1 MTEIE
6 INRKKKFYRFW
17 EIVPGFLTWSVFI
30 IPVVL
35 SFFYPFFVAYLIIIF
50 ALYWLIKSI
59 IMSIRLIIGY
69 LKYKESIKINWLKK
83 CQESYLADKFKGVYH
98 LIILATFKEELE
110 ILRTSIQAVANSNFP
125 LNKIIFVLATEEK
138 DRVNA
143 RKYSKIL
150 KKEFGDRF
158 YKFYITEHPQNIIGE
173 VRGKGSN
180 ITYSAK
186 CALKYIQTQ
195 GIDPKNIIVT
205 TLDAD
210 NRIHEQYLANLTYHY
225 VIDNDPLHK
234 SYQPIPMFFN
244 NIWEVPIPL
253 RSIAVGSSF
262 WQMIEST
269 RPYRMRNF
277 SSHAQS
283 LAALIKTNFWSTKT
297 IVEDGHQFWRTYF
310 AFNGQHQVVPLY
322 VPIYQD
328 AVLSPI
334 SYIMTFWA
342 QYVQKRRW
350 AWGCSDI
357 PYVMT
362 NIIGNKNL
370 PFGDK
375 WMQAFR
381 LIEGH
386 FSWATTSVILAFVG
400 WLPGLVNPH
409 FRDTVLAYNFPVI
422 YSRLLTTALIGLA
435 VTLTISTLLL
445 PPRPKRI
452 FNFSIIFEWIISPI
466 LLPISNIVFSSIT
479 AIDAQTRLMIGKYLE
494 FIVTEKKFVDYHH
507 HKTLELKIN
516 KK

>member
-1 MTEIE
+1 MPIIE
-6 INRKKKFYRFW
+6 INRNKKFYRFW
-17 EIVPGFLTWSVFI
+17 EMIPGILCWSVFI
-30 IPVVL
+30 IPIIL
-35 SFFYPFFVAYLIIIF
+35 SFFYPFLIAGLIIIF

-59 IMSIRLIIGY
+59 VMSIRLIVGY
-69 LKYKESIKINWLKK
+69 SNYKKTIRIDWLKK
-83 CQESYLADKFKGVYH
+83 CQHSDLNDKFQNVYH
-98 LIILATFKEELE
+98 LMILATYKEGLE
-110 ILRTSIQAVANSNFP
+110 TLRTSIRALTSSNYP
-125 LNKIIFVLATEEK
+125 MKKIIFVLATEERDK
-138 DRVNA
+138 DNA
-143 RKYSKIL
+143 QKYANIL
-150 KKEFGDRF
+150 KKEFANIF
-158 YKFYITEHPQNIIGE
+158 YEFIVTEHPKNILGE
-173 VRGKGSN
+173 VKGKGAN

-186 CALKYIQTQ
+186 EVLKFIQTKK
-195 GIDPKNIIVT
+195 INPNNIIVT

-210 NRIHEQYLANLTYHY
+210 NRVHPEYLSSLTYHY
-225 VIDNDPLHK
+225 LIDADPLHK

-283 LAALIKTNFWSTKT
+283 LAALIETNFWSTKT

-310 AFNGQHQVVPLY
+310 AFNGNHQVIPLY

-362 NIIGNKNL
+362 NIIGNKKL
-370 PFGDK
+370 PFFDK
-375 WMQAFR
+375 YMQAFR

-386 FSWATTSVILAFVG
+386 FSWATTSIILAFVG
-400 WLPGLVNPH
+400 WLPALLNPL
-409 FRDTVLAYNFPVI
+409 FRDTVLAYNFPII

-445 PPRPKRI
+445 PPRPKKI
-452 FNFSIIFEWIISPI
+452 FNFSILAEWIISPI
-466 LLPISNIVFSSIT
+466 LLPISNIVFSSLT
-479 AIDAQTRLMIGKYLE
+479 AIDAQTRLMFGKYLE
-494 FIVTEKKFVDYHH
+494 FIVTEKKLVNYHH
-507 HKTLELKIN
+507 HETLELKID

>member
-1 MTEIE
+1 MATIE
-6 INRKKKFYRFW
+6 IDRKKKFYRFW
-17 EIVPGFLTWSVFI
+17 EIVPGLLTWSVFF
-30 IPVVL
+30 IPAIL
-35 SFFYPFFVAYLIIIF
+35 SFFYPYFVAYLIIIF

-59 IMSIRLIIGY
+59 VMSIRLIVGY
-69 LKYKESIKINWLKK
+69 LKYKTSVKIDWLNK
-83 CQESYLADKFKGVYH
+83 CRQKNLIDRFQNIYH
-98 LIILATFKEELE
+98 LIILATYKEE
-110 ILRTSIQAVANSNFP
+110 IDTLRTSIDALRSSNYP
-125 LNKIIFVLATEEK
+125 LKKVIFVLATEERDK
-138 DRVNA
+138 ENA
-143 RKYSKIL
+143 RKYGLIL
-150 KKEFGDRF
+150 QKEFQNSF
-158 YKFYITEHPQNIIGE
+158 YDFIITEHPKDIVGE
-173 VRGKGSN
+173 VKGKGSN

-186 CALKYIQTQ
+186 KALEFINNHK
-195 GIDPKNIIVT
+195 IDPENVIVT

-210 NRIHEQYLANLTYHY
+210 NRVHQQYLANLTYHY
-225 VIDNDPLHK
+225 LIDNDPLHK

-283 LAALIKTNFWSTKT
+283 LAALVKTNFWSTKT
-297 IVEDGHQFWRTYF
+297 IVEDGHQFWRTYL
-310 AFNGQHQVVPLY
+310 AFSGNHQVIPLY

-362 NIIGNKNL
+362 NIIGNKKL
-370 PFGDK
+370 PFFDK
-375 WMQAFR
+375 YMQAFR
-381 LIEGH
+381 LMEGH
-386 FSWATTSVILAFVG
+386 FSWATTSIILAFVG
-400 WLPGLVNPH
+400 WLPGLLNAE
-409 FRDTVLAYNFPVI
+409 FRNTVLAYNFPVI

-452 FNFSIIFEWIISPI
+452 FNFGIIVEWIISPI
-466 LLPISNIVFSSIT
+466 LLPISNIIFSSIT
-479 AIDAQTRLMIGKYLE
+479 AVDAQTRLMLGKYLE
-494 FIVTEKKFVDYHH
+494 FIVTEKKLIDYHH
-507 HKTLELKIN
+507 HEALELKIDE
-516 KK
+516 K